1 MSFDLSSIGLTSIKK
16 ALNFLHA
23 AKTDSLI
30 EYTQPARVE
39 PIVMIGGDCLFTEAL
54 PLVQQSVLSLFAG
67 YYLQAVAINAS
78 VGKVSVH
85 KTLDKLNPTRSPSN
99 AILTGDLWLM
109 AEEAYVDRLPIPG
122 DVRTIADRLS
132 FEEMGRDEIAEAQL
146 KLNYSKFDFD
156 ANKYY
161 FEKGLKEADV
171 RRRIQ
176 EADRNYELN
185 LKQYSRQE
193 AEAMRRVELEEQRII
208 NEKDK
213 DAFLR
218 EQAGIK
224 NLNDKERLEL
234 DRARANLDKKRYED
248 DLKRSSFGFGN
259 DTVKTLKEIA
269 DLSVG
274 KIFMVD
280 IEDGLHRLQLPV
292 SIRLMAS
299 SLPPKQLV
307 HILSHDSKDTSVKER
322 FHAWRSGRLEFWRD
336 IVACSDLIDAHRDT
350 IMKDKTGIYSD
361 ILKRNRTNQ
370 FAALLSGDPS
380 IATASNIAIISDDT
394 ASQIE
399 DEIGGRLHDF
409 KTRQKIFAK
418 TYLMFLVVIDKQ
430 YERVTFYHRG
440 INQATEL
447 GVRDLKAS
455 QKGNGPDVSEILR
468 AYTMG
473 QNPRL

>member
-85 KTLDKLNPTRSPSN
+85 KTLDKLNPSRSASTYVLSGSSW
-99 AILTGDLWLM
+99 IM
-109 AEEAYVDRLPIPG
+109 AQEAYRDRLPTFNDP
-122 DVRTIADRLS
+122 RTKNDQVAFEALDRDQIAN
-132 FEEMGRDEIAEAQL
+132 AQL
-146 KLNYSKFDFD
+146 ELNYKTFDLNESK
-156 ANKYY
+156 Y
-161 FEKGLKEADV
+161 FYERGLKEDDV
-171 RRRIQ
+171 KRRIV

-185 LKQYSRQE
+185 LKKFD
-193 AEAMRRVELEEQRII
+193 AERADQLRREELERQKIVAD
-208 NEKDK
+208 KDK
-213 DAFLR
+213 DSFLR
-218 EQAGIK
+218 EQARIG
-224 NLNDKERLEL
+224 NDNAAARLKIDQ
-234 DRARANLDKKRYED
+234 DRYNDDKSRSSLSFGKDTTR
-248 DLKRSSFGFGN
+248 DLKE
-259 DTVKTLKEIA
+259 LA

-455 QKGNGPDVSEILR
+455 QKGNGPDVSDILR

>member
-85 KTLDKLNPTRSPSN
+85 KTLDKLNPSRSAS
-99 AILTGDLWLM
+99 ATVLSGSSWIM
-109 AEEAYVDRLPIPG
+109 AQEAYRDRLPTFNDP
-122 DVRTIADRLS
+122 RTKNDQVAFEALDRDQIAN
-132 FEEMGRDEIAEAQL
+132 AQL
-146 KLNYSKFDFD
+146 ELNYKTFDLNESK
-156 ANKYY
+156 Y
-161 FEKGLKEADV
+161 FYERGLKEDDV
-171 RRRIQ
+171 KRRIV

-185 LKQYSRQE
+185 LKKFD
-193 AEAMRRVELEEQRII
+193 AERADQLRREELERQKIVAD
-208 NEKDK
+208 KDK
-213 DAFLR
+213 DSFLR
-218 EQAGIK
+218 EQARIG
-224 NLNDKERLEL
+224 NDNAAARLKIDQ
-234 DRARANLDKKRYED
+234 DRYNDDKSRSSLSFGKDTTR
-248 DLKRSSFGFGN
+248 DLKE
-259 DTVKTLKEIA
+259 LA

-430 YERVTFYHRG
+430 YERETFYHRG

-455 QKGNGPDVSEILR
+455 QKGNGPDVSDILR

>member
-85 KTLDKLNPTRSPSN
+85 KTLDKLNPSRSAS
-99 AILTGDLWLM
+99 ATVLSGSSWIM
-109 AEEAYVDRLPIPG
+109 AQEAYRDRLPTFNDP
-122 DVRTIADRLS
+122 RTKNDQVAFEALDRDQIAN
-132 FEEMGRDEIAEAQL
+132 AQL
-146 KLNYSKFDFD
+146 ELNYKTFDLNESK
-156 ANKYY
+156 Y
-161 FEKGLKEADV
+161 FYERGMKEDDV
-171 RRRIQ
+171 KRRIV

-185 LKQYSRQE
+185 LKKFD
-193 AEAMRRVELEEQRII
+193 AERADQLRREELERQKIVAD
-208 NEKDK
+208 KDK
-213 DAFLR
+213 DSFLR
-218 EQAGIK
+218 EQARIG
-224 NLNDKERLEL
+224 NDNAAARLKIDQ
-234 DRARANLDKKRYED
+234 DRYNDDKSRSSLSFGKDTTR
-248 DLKRSSFGFGN
+248 DLKE
-259 DTVKTLKEIA
+259 LA

-399 DEIGGRLHDF
+399 DEVGGRLHDF

-455 QKGNGPDVSEILR
+455 QKGNGPDVSDILR

>member
-85 KTLDKLNPTRSPSN
+85 KTLDKLNPSRSAS
-99 AILTGDLWLM
+99 ATVLSGSSWIM
-109 AEEAYVDRLPIPG
+109 AQEAYRDRLPTFNDP
-122 DVRTIADRLS
+122 RTKNDQVAFEALDRDQIAN
-132 FEEMGRDEIAEAQL
+132 AQL
-146 KLNYSKFDFD
+146 ELNYKTFDLNESK
-156 ANKYY
+156 Y
-161 FEKGLKEADV
+161 FYERGLKEDEV
-171 RRRIQ
+171 QRRIV

-185 LKQYSRQE
+185 LKKFD
-193 AEAMRRVELEEQRII
+193 AERADQLRREELERQKIVAD
-208 NEKDK
+208 KDK
-213 DAFLR
+213 DSFLR
-218 EQAGIK
+218 EQAKIG
-224 NLNDKERLEL
+224 NDNAAARLKIDQ
-234 DRARANLDKKRYED
+234 DRYNDDKSRSSLSFGRD
-248 DLKRSSFGFGN
+248 TTRDLKE
-259 DTVKTLKEIA
+259 LA

-455 QKGNGPDVSEILR
+455 QKGNGPDVSDILR

>member
-85 KTLDKLNPTRSPSN
+85 KTLDKLNPTRSAS
-99 AILTGDLWLM
+99 ATVLSGSSWIM
-109 AEEAYVDRLPIPG
+109 AQEAYRDRLPTFNDP
-122 DVRTIADRLS
+122 RTKNDQVAFEALDRDQIAN
-132 FEEMGRDEIAEAQL
+132 AQL
-146 KLNYSKFDFD
+146 ELNYKTFDLNESK
-156 ANKYY
+156 Y
-161 FEKGLKEADV
+161 FYERGLKEDDV
-171 RRRIQ
+171 KRRIV

-185 LKQYSRQE
+185 LKKFD
-193 AEAMRRVELEEQRII
+193 AERADQLRREELERQKIVAD
-208 NEKDK
+208 KDK
-213 DAFLR
+213 DSFLR
-218 EQAGIK
+218 EQARIG
-224 NLNDKERLEL
+224 NDNAAARLKIDQ
-234 DRARANLDKKRYED
+234 DRYNDDKSRSSLSFGKDTTR
-248 DLKRSSFGFGN
+248 DLKE
-259 DTVKTLKEIA
+259 LA

-455 QKGNGPDVSEILR
+455 QKGNGPDVSDILR

>member
-78 VGKVSVH
+78 VGKISVH
-85 KTLDKLNPTRSPSN
+85 KTLDKLNPSRSAS
-99 AILTGDLWLM
+99 ATVLSGSSWIM
-109 AEEAYVDRLPIPG
+109 AQEAYRDRLPTFNDP
-122 DVRTIADRLS
+122 RTKNDQVAFEALDRDQIAN
-132 FEEMGRDEIAEAQL
+132 AQL
-146 KLNYSKFDFD
+146 ELNYKTFDLNESK
-156 ANKYY
+156 Y
-161 FEKGLKEADV
+161 FYERGLKEDEV
-171 RRRIQ
+171 ERRIV

-185 LKQYSRQE
+185 LKKFD
-193 AEAMRRVELEEQRII
+193 AERADQLRREELERQKIVAD
-208 NEKDK
+208 KDK
-213 DAFLR
+213 DSFLR
-218 EQAGIK
+218 EQARIG
-224 NLNDKERLEL
+224 NDNAAARLKIDQ
-234 DRARANLDKKRYED
+234 DRYNDDKSRSSLSFGKDTTR
-248 DLKRSSFGFGN
+248 DLKE
-259 DTVKTLKEIA
+259 LA

-292 SIRLMAS
+292 SVRLMAS

-455 QKGNGPDVSEILR
+455 QKGNGPDVSDILR

>member
-85 KTLDKLNPTRSPSN
+85 KTLDKLNPSRSAS
-99 AILTGDLWLM
+99 ATVLSGSSWIM
-109 AEEAYVDRLPIPG
+109 AQEAYRDRLPTFNDP
-122 DVRTIADRLS
+122 RTKNDQVAFEALDRDQIAN
-132 FEEMGRDEIAEAQL
+132 AQL
-146 KLNYSKFDFD
+146 ELNYKTFDLNESK
-156 ANKYY
+156 Y
-161 FEKGLKEADV
+161 FYERGLKEDDV
-171 RRRIQ
+171 KRRIV

-185 LKQYSRQE
+185 LKKFD
-193 AEAMRRVELEEQRII
+193 AERADQLRREELERQKIVAD
-208 NEKDK
+208 KDK
-213 DAFLR
+213 DSFLR
-218 EQAGIK
+218 EQARIG
-224 NLNDKERLEL
+224 NDNAAARLKIDQ
-234 DRARANLDKKRYED
+234 DRYNDDKSRSSLSFGKDTTR
-248 DLKRSSFGFGN
+248 DLKE
-259 DTVKTLKEIA
+259 LA

-399 DEIGGRLHDF
+399 DEVGGRLHDF

-455 QKGNGPDVSEILR
+455 QKGNGPDVSDILR

>member
-85 KTLDKLNPTRSPSN
+85 KTLDKLNPSRSAS
-99 AILTGDLWLM
+99 ATVLSGSSWIM
-109 AEEAYVDRLPIPG
+109 AQEAYRDRLPTFNDP
-122 DVRTIADRLS
+122 RTKNDQVAFEALDRDQIAN
-132 FEEMGRDEIAEAQL
+132 AQL
-146 KLNYSKFDFD
+146 ELNYKTFDLNESK
-156 ANKYY
+156 Y
-161 FEKGLKEADV
+161 FYERGMKEDDV
-171 RRRIQ
+171 KRRIV

-185 LKQYSRQE
+185 LKKFD
-193 AEAMRRVELEEQRII
+193 AERADQLRREELERQKIVAD
-208 NEKDK
+208 KDK
-213 DAFLR
+213 DSFLR
-218 EQAGIK
+218 EQARIG
-224 NLNDKERLEL
+224 NDNAAARLKIDQ
-234 DRARANLDKKRYED
+234 DRYNDDKSRSSLSFGKDTTR
-248 DLKRSSFGFGN
+248 DLKE
-259 DTVKTLKEIA
+259 LA

-350 IMKDKTGIYSD
+350 IMKDKTGIYSN

-455 QKGNGPDVSEILR
+455 QKGNGPDVSDILR

>member
-85 KTLDKLNPTRSPSN
+85 KTLDKLNPSRSAS
-99 AILTGDLWLM
+99 ATVLSGSSWIM
-109 AEEAYVDRLPIPG
+109 AQEAYRDRLPTFNDP
-122 DVRTIADRLS
+122 RTKNDQVAFEALDRDQIAN
-132 FEEMGRDEIAEAQL
+132 AQL
-146 KLNYSKFDFD
+146 ELNYKTFDLNESK
-156 ANKYY
+156 Y
-161 FEKGLKEADV
+161 FYERGLKEDDV
-171 RRRIQ
+171 QRRIE

-185 LKQYSRQE
+185 LRKFD
-193 AEAMRRVELEEQRII
+193 AERADQLRREELERQKIVADR
-208 NEKDK
+208 DK
-213 DAFLR
+213 DSFLR
-218 EQAGIK
+218 EQARIG
-224 NLNDKERLEL
+224 NDNAAARLKIDQ
-234 DRARANLDKKRYED
+234 DRYNDDKSRSSLSFGKDTTR
-248 DLKRSSFGFGN
+248 DLKE
-259 DTVKTLKEIA
+259 LA

-399 DEIGGRLHDF
+399 DEIGGRLRDF

-455 QKGNGPDVSEILR
+455 QKGNGPDVSDILR

>member
-85 KTLDKLNPTRSPSN
+85 KTLDKLNPSRSAS
-99 AILTGDLWLM
+99 ATVLSGSSWIM
-109 AEEAYVDRLPIPG
+109 AQEAYRDRLPTFNDP
-122 DVRTIADRLS
+122 RTKNDQVAFEALDRDQIAN
-132 FEEMGRDEIAEAQL
+132 AQL
-146 KLNYSKFDFD
+146 ELNYKTFDLNESK
-156 ANKYY
+156 Y
-161 FEKGLKEADV
+161 FYERGLKEDDV
-171 RRRIQ
+171 KRRIV

-185 LKQYSRQE
+185 LKKFD
-193 AEAMRRVELEEQRII
+193 AERADQLRREELERQKIVADR
-208 NEKDK
+208 DK
-213 DAFLR
+213 DSFLR
-218 EQAGIK
+218 EQARIG
-224 NLNDKERLEL
+224 NDNAAARLKIDQ
-234 DRARANLDKKRYED
+234 DRYNDDKSRSSLSFGKDTTR
-248 DLKRSSFGFGN
+248 DLKE
-259 DTVKTLKEIA
+259 LA

-455 QKGNGPDVSEILR
+455 QKGNGPDVSDILR

>member
-85 KTLDKLNPTRSPSN
+85 KTLDKLNPSRSAS
-99 AILTGDLWLM
+99 ATVLSGSSWIM
-109 AEEAYVDRLPIPG
+109 AQEAYRDRLPTFNDP
-122 DVRTIADRLS
+122 RTKNDQVAFEALDRDQIAN
-132 FEEMGRDEIAEAQL
+132 AQL
-146 KLNYSKFDFD
+146 ELNYKTFDLNESK
-156 ANKYY
+156 Y
-161 FEKGLKEADV
+161 FYERGLKEDEV
-171 RRRIQ
+171 KRRIV

-185 LKQYSRQE
+185 LKKFD
-193 AEAMRRVELEEQRII
+193 AERADQLRREELERQKIVAD
-208 NEKDK
+208 KDK
-213 DAFLR
+213 DSFLR
-218 EQAGIK
+218 EQARIG
-224 NLNDKERLEL
+224 NDNAAARLKIDQ
-234 DRARANLDKKRYED
+234 DRYNDDKSRSSLSFGKDTTR
-248 DLKRSSFGFGN
+248 DLKE
-259 DTVKTLKEIA
+259 LA

-455 QKGNGPDVSEILR
+455 QKGNGPDVSDILR

>member
-85 KTLDKLNPTRSPSN
+85 KTLDKLNPSRSAS
-99 AILTGDLWLM
+99 ATVLSGSSWIM
-109 AEEAYVDRLPIPG
+109 AQEAYRDRLPTFNDP
-122 DVRTIADRLS
+122 RTKNDQVAFEALDRDQIAN
-132 FEEMGRDEIAEAQL
+132 AQL
-146 KLNYSKFDFD
+146 ELNYKTFDLNESK
-156 ANKYY
+156 Y
-161 FEKGLKEADV
+161 FYERGLKEDDV
-171 RRRIQ
+171 KRRIV

-185 LKQYSRQE
+185 LKKFD
-193 AEAMRRVELEEQRII
+193 AERADQLRREELERQKIVAD
-208 NEKDK
+208 KDK
-213 DAFLR
+213 DSFLR
-218 EQAGIK
+218 EQARIG
-224 NLNDKERLEL
+224 NDNAAARLKIDQ
-234 DRARANLDKKRYED
+234 DRYNDDKSRSSLSFGKDTTR
-248 DLKRSSFGFGN
+248 DLKE
-259 DTVKTLKEIA
+259 LA

-455 QKGNGPDVSEILR
+455 QKGNGPDVSDILR

>member
-85 KTLDKLNPTRSPSN
+85 KTLDKLNPSRSAS
-99 AILTGDLWLM
+99 ATVLSGSSWIM
-109 AEEAYVDRLPIPG
+109 AQEAYRDRLPTFNDP
-122 DVRTIADRLS
+122 RTQNDQVAFESLDRDQIAN
-132 FEEMGRDEIAEAQL
+132 AQL
-146 KLNYSKFDFD
+146 ELNHKTFDLNESK
-156 ANKYY
+156 Y
-161 FEKGLKEADV
+161 FYERGLKEDEV
-171 RRRIQ
+171 KRRIV

-185 LKQYSRQE
+185 LKKFD
-193 AEAMRRVELEEQRII
+193 AERADQLRREELERQKIVAD
-208 NEKDK
+208 KDK
-213 DAFLR
+213 DSFLR
-218 EQAGIK
+218 EQAKIG
-224 NLNDKERLEL
+224 NDNAAARLKIDQ
-234 DRARANLDKKRYED
+234 DRYNDDKSRSSLSFGRD
-248 DLKRSSFGFGN
+248 TTRDLKE
-259 DTVKTLKEIA
+259 LA

-455 QKGNGPDVSEILR
+455 QKGNGPDVSDILR

>member
-85 KTLDKLNPTRSPSN
+85 KTLDKLNPSRSAS
-99 AILTGDLWLM
+99 ATVLSGSSWIM
-109 AEEAYVDRLPIPG
+109 AQEAYRDRLPTFNDP
-122 DVRTIADRLS
+122 RTKNDQVAFESLDRDQIAN
-132 FEEMGRDEIAEAQL
+132 AQL
-146 KLNYSKFDFD
+146 ELNYKTFDLNESK
-156 ANKYY
+156 Y
-161 FEKGLKEADV
+161 FYERGLKEDDV
-171 RRRIQ
+171 KRRIV

-185 LKQYSRQE
+185 LKKFD
-193 AEAMRRVELEEQRII
+193 AERADQLRREELERQKIVAD
-208 NEKDK
+208 KDK
-213 DAFLR
+213 DSFLR
-218 EQAGIK
+218 EQARIG
-224 NLNDKERLEL
+224 NDNAAARLKIDQ
-234 DRARANLDKKRYED
+234 DRYNDDKSRSSLSFGKDTTR
-248 DLKRSSFGFGN
+248 DLKE
-259 DTVKTLKEIA
+259 LA

-370 FAALLSGDPS
+370 LAALLSGDPS

-455 QKGNGPDVSEILR
+455 QKGNGPDVSDILR

>member
-78 VGKVSVH
+78 VGKISVH
-85 KTLDKLNPTRSPSN
+85 KTLDKLNPSRSAS
-99 AILTGDLWLM
+99 ATVLSGSSWIM
-109 AEEAYVDRLPIPG
+109 AQEAYRDRLPTFNDP
-122 DVRTIADRLS
+122 RTKNDQVAFEALDRDQIAN
-132 FEEMGRDEIAEAQL
+132 AQL
-146 KLNYSKFDFD
+146 ELNYKTFDLNESK
-156 ANKYY
+156 Y
-161 FEKGLKEADV
+161 FYERGLKEDEV
-171 RRRIQ
+171 KRRIV

-185 LKQYSRQE
+185 LKKFD
-193 AEAMRRVELEEQRII
+193 AERADQLRREELERQKIVAD
-208 NEKDK
+208 KDK
-213 DAFLR
+213 DSFLR
-218 EQAGIK
+218 EQARIG
-224 NLNDKERLEL
+224 NDNAAARLKIDQ
-234 DRARANLDKKRYED
+234 DRYNDDKSRSSLSFGKDTTR
-248 DLKRSSFGFGN
+248 DLKE
-259 DTVKTLKEIA
+259 LA

-399 DEIGGRLHDF
+399 DEVGGRLHDF

-455 QKGNGPDVSEILR
+455 QKGNGPDVSDILR

>member
-85 KTLDKLNPTRSPSN
+85 KTLDKLNPSRSAS
-99 AILTGDLWLM
+99 AAVLSGSSWIM
-109 AEEAYVDRLPIPG
+109 AQEAYRDRLPTFNDP
-122 DVRTIADRLS
+122 RTKNDQVAFEALDRDQIAN
-132 FEEMGRDEIAEAQL
+132 AQL
-146 KLNYSKFDFD
+146 ELNYKTFDLNESK
-156 ANKYY
+156 Y
-161 FEKGLKEADV
+161 FYERGLKEDDV
-171 RRRIQ
+171 KRRIV

-185 LKQYSRQE
+185 LKKFD
-193 AEAMRRVELEEQRII
+193 AERADQLRREELERQKIVAD
-208 NEKDK
+208 KDK
-213 DAFLR
+213 DSFLR
-218 EQAGIK
+218 EQARIG
-224 NLNDKERLEL
+224 NDNAAARLKIDQ
-234 DRARANLDKKRYED
+234 DRYNDDKSRSSLSFGKDTTR
-248 DLKRSSFGFGN
+248 DLKE
-259 DTVKTLKEIA
+259 LA

-455 QKGNGPDVSEILR
+455 QKGNGPDVSDILR

>member
-85 KTLDKLNPTRSPSN
+85 KTLDKLNPSRSAS
-99 AILTGDLWLM
+99 ATVLSGSSWIM
-109 AEEAYVDRLPIPG
+109 AQEAYRDRLPTFNDP
-122 DVRTIADRLS
+122 RTKNDQVAFEALDRDQIAN
-132 FEEMGRDEIAEAQL
+132 AQL
-146 KLNYSKFDFD
+146 ELNYKTFDLNESK
-156 ANKYY
+156 Y
-161 FEKGLKEADV
+161 FYERGLKEDDV
-171 RRRIQ
+171 KRRIV
-176 EADRNYELN
+176 EANRNYELN
-185 LKQYSRQE
+185 LKKFD
-193 AEAMRRVELEEQRII
+193 AERADQLRREELERQKIVAD
-208 NEKDK
+208 KDK
-213 DAFLR
+213 DSFLR
-218 EQAGIK
+218 EQARIG
-224 NLNDKERLEL
+224 NDNAAARLKIDQ
-234 DRARANLDKKRYED
+234 DRYNDDKSRSSLSFGKDTTR
-248 DLKRSSFGFGN
+248 DLKE
-259 DTVKTLKEIA
+259 LA

-455 QKGNGPDVSEILR
+455 QKGNGPDVSDILR

>member
-85 KTLDKLNPTRSPSN
+85 KTLDKLNPSRSAS
-99 AILTGDLWLM
+99 ATVLSGSSWIM
-109 AEEAYVDRLPIPG
+109 AQEAYRDRLPTFNDP
-122 DVRTIADRLS
+122 RTKNDQVAFEALDRDQIAN
-132 FEEMGRDEIAEAQL
+132 AQL
-146 KLNYSKFDFD
+146 ELNYKTFDLNESK
-156 ANKYY
+156 Y
-161 FEKGLKEADV
+161 FYERGMKEDDV
-171 RRRIQ
+171 KRRIV

-185 LKQYSRQE
+185 LKKFD
-193 AEAMRRVELEEQRII
+193 AERADQLRREELERQKIVAD
-208 NEKDK
+208 KDK
-213 DAFLR
+213 DSFLR
-218 EQAGIK
+218 EQARIG
-224 NLNDKERLEL
+224 NDNAAARLKIDQ
-234 DRARANLDKKRYED
+234 DRYNDDKSRSSLSFGKDTTR
-248 DLKRSSFGFGN
+248 DLKE
-259 DTVKTLKEIA
+259 LA

-455 QKGNGPDVSEILR
+455 QKGNGPDVSDILR

>member
-85 KTLDKLNPTRSPSN
+85 KTLDKLNPSRSAS
-99 AILTGDLWLM
+99 ATVLSGSSWIM
-109 AEEAYVDRLPIPG
+109 AQEAYRDRLPTFNDP
-122 DVRTIADRLS
+122 RTKNDQVAFESLDRDQIAN
-132 FEEMGRDEIAEAQL
+132 AQL
-146 KLNYSKFDFD
+146 ELNYKTFDLNESK
-156 ANKYY
+156 Y
-161 FEKGLKEADV
+161 FYERGLKEDEV
-171 RRRIQ
+171 KRRIV

-185 LKQYSRQE
+185 LKKFD
-193 AEAMRRVELEEQRII
+193 AERADQLRREELERQKIVAD
-208 NEKDK
+208 KDK
-213 DAFLR
+213 DSFLR
-218 EQAGIK
+218 EQARIG
-224 NLNDKERLEL
+224 NDNAAARLKIDQ
-234 DRARANLDKKRYED
+234 DRYNDDKSRSSLSFGKDTTR
-248 DLKRSSFGFGN
+248 DLKE
-259 DTVKTLKEIA
+259 LA

-455 QKGNGPDVSEILR
+455 QKGNGPDVSDILR

>member
-78 VGKVSVH
+78 VGKISVH
-85 KTLDKLNPTRSPSN
+85 KTLDKLNPSRSAS
-99 AILTGDLWLM
+99 ATVLSGSSWIM
-109 AEEAYVDRLPIPG
+109 AQEAYRDRLPTFNDP
-122 DVRTIADRLS
+122 RTKNDQVAFEALDRDQIAN
-132 FEEMGRDEIAEAQL
+132 AQL
-146 KLNYSKFDFD
+146 ELNYKTFDLNESK
-156 ANKYY
+156 Y
-161 FEKGLKEADV
+161 FYERGLKEDDV
-171 RRRIQ
+171 KRRIV

-185 LKQYSRQE
+185 LKKFD
-193 AEAMRRVELEEQRII
+193 AERADQLRREELERQKIVAD
-208 NEKDK
+208 KDK
-213 DAFLR
+213 DSFLR
-218 EQAGIK
+218 EQARIG
-224 NLNDKERLEL
+224 NDNAAARLKIDQ
-234 DRARANLDKKRYED
+234 DRYNDDKSRSSLSFGKDTTR
-248 DLKRSSFGFGN
+248 DLKE
-259 DTVKTLKEIA
+259 LA

-455 QKGNGPDVSEILR
+455 QKGNGPDVSDILR

>member
-85 KTLDKLNPTRSPSN
+85 KTLDKLNPSRSAS
-99 AILTGDLWLM
+99 ATMLSGSSWIM
-109 AEEAYVDRLPIPG
+109 AQEAYRDRLPTFNDP
-122 DVRTIADRLS
+122 RTKNDQVAFEALDRDQIAN
-132 FEEMGRDEIAEAQL
+132 AQL
-146 KLNYSKFDFD
+146 ELNYKTFDLNESK
-156 ANKYY
+156 Y
-161 FEKGLKEADV
+161 FYERGLKEDDV
-171 RRRIQ
+171 KRRIV

-185 LKQYSRQE
+185 LKKFD
-193 AEAMRRVELEEQRII
+193 AERADQLRREELERQKIVAD
-208 NEKDK
+208 KDK
-213 DAFLR
+213 DSFLR
-218 EQAGIK
+218 EQARIG
-224 NLNDKERLEL
+224 NDNAAARLKIDQ
-234 DRARANLDKKRYED
+234 DRYNDDKSRSSLSFGKDTTR
-248 DLKRSSFGFGN
+248 DLKE
-259 DTVKTLKEIA
+259 LA

-455 QKGNGPDVSEILR
+455 QKGNGPDVSDILR

>member
-85 KTLDKLNPTRSPSN
+85 KTLDKLNPSRSAS
-99 AILTGDLWLM
+99 ATVLSGSSWIM
-109 AEEAYVDRLPIPG
+109 AQEAYRDRLPTFNDP
-122 DVRTIADRLS
+122 RTKNDQVAFEALDRDQIAN
-132 FEEMGRDEIAEAQL
+132 AQL
-146 KLNYSKFDFD
+146 ELNYKTFDLNESK
-156 ANKYY
+156 Y
-161 FEKGLKEADV
+161 FYERGLKEDDV
-171 RRRIQ
+171 KRRIV

-185 LKQYSRQE
+185 LKKFD
-193 AEAMRRVELEEQRII
+193 AERADQLRREELERQKIVAD
-208 NEKDK
+208 KDK
-213 DAFLR
+213 DSFLR
-218 EQAGIK
+218 EQARIG
-224 NLNDKERLEL
+224 NDNAAARLKIDQ
-234 DRARANLDKKRYED
+234 DRYNDDKSRSSLSFGKDTTR
-248 DLKRSSFGFGN
+248 DLKE
-259 DTVKTLKEIA
+259 LA

-399 DEIGGRLHDF
+399 DEVGGRLHDF

>member
-30 EYTQPARVE
+30 EYTQPARIE
-39 PIVMIGGDCLFTEAL
+39 PIVIIGGDCLFTEAL

-85 KTLDKLNPTRSPSN
+85 KTLDKLNPSRSAS
-99 AILTGDLWLM
+99 ATVLSGSSWIM
-109 AEEAYVDRLPIPG
+109 AQEAYRDRLPTFNDP
-122 DVRTIADRLS
+122 RTKNDQVAFESLDRDQIAN
-132 FEEMGRDEIAEAQL
+132 AQL
-146 KLNYSKFDFD
+146 ELNYKTFDLNESK
-156 ANKYY
+156 Y
-161 FEKGLKEADV
+161 FYERGLKEDEV
-171 RRRIQ
+171 RRRIV

-185 LKQYSRQE
+185 LKKFD
-193 AEAMRRVELEEQRII
+193 AERADQLRREELERQKIVAD
-208 NEKDK
+208 KDK
-213 DAFLR
+213 DSFLR
-218 EQAGIK
+218 EQARIG
-224 NLNDKERLEL
+224 NDNAAARLKIDQ
-234 DRARANLDKKRYED
+234 DRYNDDKSRSSLSFGRD
-248 DLKRSSFGFGN
+248 TTRDLKE
-259 DTVKTLKEIA
+259 LA

-418 TYLMFLVVIDKQ
+418 TYLMFLVVINKQ

-455 QKGNGPDVSEILR
+455 QKGNGPDVSDILR

>member
-85 KTLDKLNPTRSPSN
+85 KTLDKLNPSRSAS
-99 AILTGDLWLM
+99 ATVLSGSSWIM
-109 AEEAYVDRLPIPG
+109 AQEAYRDRLPTFNDP
-122 DVRTIADRLS
+122 RTKKDQVAFEALDRDQIAN
-132 FEEMGRDEIAEAQL
+132 AQL
-146 KLNYSKFDFD
+146 ELNYKTFDLNESK
-156 ANKYY
+156 Y
-161 FEKGLKEADV
+161 FYERGLKEDEV
-171 RRRIQ
+171 KRRIV

-185 LKQYSRQE
+185 LKKFD
-193 AEAMRRVELEEQRII
+193 AERADQLRREELERQKIVAD
-208 NEKDK
+208 KDK
-213 DAFLR
+213 DSFLR
-218 EQAGIK
+218 EQARIG
-224 NLNDKERLEL
+224 NDNAAARLKIDQ
-234 DRARANLDKKRYED
+234 DRYNDDKSRSSLSFGKDTTR
-248 DLKRSSFGFGN
+248 DLKE
-259 DTVKTLKEIA
+259 LA

-455 QKGNGPDVSEILR
+455 QKGNGPDVSDILR

>member
-30 EYTQPARVE
+30 EYTQPARIE

-85 KTLDKLNPTRSPSN
+85 KTLDKLNPSRSAS
-99 AILTGDLWLM
+99 ATVLSGSSWIM
-109 AEEAYVDRLPIPG
+109 AQEAYRDRLPTFNDP
-122 DVRTIADRLS
+122 RTKNDQVAFEALDRDQIAN
-132 FEEMGRDEIAEAQL
+132 AQL
-146 KLNYSKFDFD
+146 ELNYKTFDLNESK
-156 ANKYY
+156 Y
-161 FEKGLKEADV
+161 FYERGLKEDDV
-171 RRRIQ
+171 KRRIV

-185 LKQYSRQE
+185 LKKFD
-193 AEAMRRVELEEQRII
+193 AERADQLRREELERQKIVAD
-208 NEKDK
+208 KDK
-213 DAFLR
+213 DSFLR
-218 EQAGIK
+218 EQARIG
-224 NLNDKERLEL
+224 NDNAAARLKIDQ
-234 DRARANLDKKRYED
+234 DRYNDDKSRSSLSFGKDTTR
-248 DLKRSSFGFGN
+248 DLKE
-259 DTVKTLKEIA
+259 LA

-399 DEIGGRLHDF
+399 DEIGGRLHNF

-455 QKGNGPDVSEILR
+455 QKGNGPDVSDILR

>member
-85 KTLDKLNPTRSPSN
+85 KTLDKLNPSRSAS
-99 AILTGDLWLM
+99 ATVLSGSSWIM
-109 AEEAYVDRLPIPG
+109 AQEAYRDRLPTFNDP
-122 DVRTIADRLS
+122 RTKNDQVAFEALDRDQIAN
-132 FEEMGRDEIAEAQL
+132 AQL
-146 KLNYSKFDFD
+146 ELNYKTFDLNESK
-156 ANKYY
+156 Y
-161 FEKGLKEADV
+161 FYERGLKEDDV
-171 RRRIQ
+171 KRRIV

-185 LKQYSRQE
+185 LKKFD
-193 AEAMRRVELEEQRII
+193 AERADQLRREELERQKIVAD
-208 NEKDK
+208 KDK
-213 DAFLR
+213 DSFLR
-218 EQAGIK
+218 EQARIG
-224 NLNDKERLEL
+224 NDNAAARLKIDQ
-234 DRARANLDKKRYED
+234 DRYNDDKSRSSLSFGKDTPR
-248 DLKRSSFGFGN
+248 DLKE
-259 DTVKTLKEIA
+259 LA

-455 QKGNGPDVSEILR
+455 QKGNGPDVSDILR

>member
-39 PIVMIGGDCLFTEAL
+39 PIVMICGDCLFTEAL
-54 PLVQQSVLSLFAG
+54 PIVQQSVLSLFAG

-85 KTLDKLNPTRSPSN
+85 KTLDKLNPSRSAS
-99 AILTGDLWLM
+99 ATVLSGSSWIM
-109 AEEAYVDRLPIPG
+109 AQEAYRDRLPTFNDP
-122 DVRTIADRLS
+122 RTKNDQVAFEALDRDQIAN
-132 FEEMGRDEIAEAQL
+132 AQL
-146 KLNYSKFDFD
+146 ELNYKTFDLNESK
-156 ANKYY
+156 Y
-161 FEKGLKEADV
+161 FYERGLKEDEV
-171 RRRIQ
+171 RRRIE

-185 LKQYSRQE
+185 LKKFD
-193 AEAMRRVELEEQRII
+193 AERADQLRREELERQKIVAD
-208 NEKDK
+208 KDK
-213 DAFLR
+213 DSFLR
-218 EQAGIK
+218 EQARIG
-224 NLNDKERLEL
+224 NDNAAARLKIDQ
-234 DRARANLDKKRYED
+234 DRYNDDKSRSSLSFGKDTTR
-248 DLKRSSFGFGN
+248 DLKE
-259 DTVKTLKEIA
+259 LA

-455 QKGNGPDVSEILR
+455 QKGNGPDVSDILR

>member
-78 VGKVSVH
+78 VGKVSIH
-85 KTLDKLNPTRSPSN
+85 KTLDKLNPSRSAS
-99 AILTGDLWLM
+99 AAVLSGSSWIM
-109 AEEAYVDRLPIPG
+109 AQEAYRDRLPTFNDP
-122 DVRTIADRLS
+122 RTKNDQVAFEALDRDQIAN
-132 FEEMGRDEIAEAQL
+132 AQL
-146 KLNYSKFDFD
+146 ELNYKTFDLNESK
-156 ANKYY
+156 Y
-161 FEKGLKEADV
+161 FYERGLKEDDV
-171 RRRIQ
+171 KRRIV

-185 LKQYSRQE
+185 LKKFD
-193 AEAMRRVELEEQRII
+193 AERADQLRREELERQKIVAD
-208 NEKDK
+208 KDK
-213 DAFLR
+213 DSFLR
-218 EQAGIK
+218 EQARIG
-224 NLNDKERLEL
+224 NDNAAARLKIDQ
-234 DRARANLDKKRYED
+234 DRYNDDKSRSSLSFGKDTTR
-248 DLKRSSFGFGN
+248 DLKE
-259 DTVKTLKEIA
+259 LA

-455 QKGNGPDVSEILR
+455 QKGNGPDVSDILR

>member
-85 KTLDKLNPTRSPSN
+85 KTLDKLNPTRSAS
-99 AILTGDLWLM
+99 ATVLSGSSWIM
-109 AEEAYVDRLPIPG
+109 AQEAYRDRLPTFNDP
-122 DVRTIADRLS
+122 RTKNDQVAFEALDRDQIAN
-132 FEEMGRDEIAEAQL
+132 AQL
-146 KLNYSKFDFD
+146 ELNYKTFDLNESK
-156 ANKYY
+156 Y
-161 FEKGLKEADV
+161 FYERGLKEDDV
-171 RRRIQ
+171 KRRIA

-185 LKQYSRQE
+185 LKKFD
-193 AEAMRRVELEEQRII
+193 AERADQLRREELERQKIVAD
-208 NEKDK
+208 KDK
-213 DAFLR
+213 DSFLR
-218 EQAGIK
+218 EQARIG
-224 NLNDKERLEL
+224 NDNAAARLKIDQ
-234 DRARANLDKKRYED
+234 DRYNDDKSRSSLSFGKDTTR
-248 DLKRSSFGFGN
+248 DLKE
-259 DTVKTLKEIA
+259 LA

-455 QKGNGPDVSEILR
+455 QKGNGPDVSDILR

>member
-85 KTLDKLNPTRSPSN
+85 KTLDKLNPSRSAS
-99 AILTGDLWLM
+99 ATVLSGSSWIM
-109 AEEAYVDRLPIPG
+109 AQEAYRDRLPTFNDP
-122 DVRTIADRLS
+122 RTKNDQVAFEALDRDQIAN
-132 FEEMGRDEIAEAQL
+132 AQL
-146 KLNYSKFDFD
+146 ELNYKTFDLNESK
-156 ANKYY
+156 Y
-161 FEKGLKEADV
+161 FYERGLKEDEV
-171 RRRIQ
+171 RRRIE

-185 LKQYSRQE
+185 LRKFD
-193 AEAMRRVELEEQRII
+193 AERADQLRREELERQKIVADR
-208 NEKDK
+208 DK
-213 DAFLR
+213 DSFLR
-218 EQAGIK
+218 EQARIG
-224 NLNDKERLEL
+224 NDNAAARLKIDQ
-234 DRARANLDKKRYED
+234 DRYNDDKSRSSLSFGKDTTR
-248 DLKRSSFGFGN
+248 DLKE
-259 DTVKTLKEIA
+259 LA

-455 QKGNGPDVSEILR
+455 QKGNGPDVSDILR

>member
-85 KTLDKLNPTRSPSN
+85 KTLDKLNPSRSAS
-99 AILTGDLWLM
+99 ATVLSGSSWIM
-109 AEEAYVDRLPIPG
+109 AQEAYRDRLPTFNDP
-122 DVRTIADRLS
+122 RTKDDQVAFEALDRDQIAN
-132 FEEMGRDEIAEAQL
+132 AQL
-146 KLNYSKFDFD
+146 ELNYKTFDLNESK
-156 ANKYY
+156 Y
-161 FEKGLKEADV
+161 FYERGLKEDDV
-171 RRRIQ
+171 KRRIV

-185 LKQYSRQE
+185 LKKFD
-193 AEAMRRVELEEQRII
+193 AERADQLRREELERQKIVAD
-208 NEKDK
+208 KDK
-213 DAFLR
+213 DSFLR
-218 EQAGIK
+218 EQARIG
-224 NLNDKERLEL
+224 NDNAAARLKIDQ
-234 DRARANLDKKRYED
+234 DRYNDDKSRSSLSFGKDTTR
-248 DLKRSSFGFGN
+248 DLKE
-259 DTVKTLKEIA
+259 LA

-455 QKGNGPDVSEILR
+455 QKGNGPDVSDILR

>member
-85 KTLDKLNPTRSPSN
+85 KTLDKLNPSRSAS
-99 AILTGDLWLM
+99 ATVLSGSSWIM
-109 AEEAYVDRLPIPG
+109 AQEAYRDRLPTFNDP
-122 DVRTIADRLS
+122 RTKNDQVAFEALDRDQIAN
-132 FEEMGRDEIAEAQL
+132 AQL
-146 KLNYSKFDFD
+146 ELNYKTFDLNESK
-156 ANKYY
+156 Y
-161 FEKGLKEADV
+161 FYERGLKEDEV
-171 RRRIQ
+171 KRRIV

-185 LKQYSRQE
+185 LKKFD
-193 AEAMRRVELEEQRII
+193 AERADQLRREELERQKIVAD
-208 NEKDK
+208 KDK
-213 DAFLR
+213 DSFLR
-218 EQAGIK
+218 EQARIG
-224 NLNDKERLEL
+224 NDNAAARLKIDQ
-234 DRARANLDKKRYED
+234 DRYNDDKSRSSLSFGKDTTR
-248 DLKRSSFGFGN
+248 DLKE
-259 DTVKTLKEIA
+259 LA

-399 DEIGGRLHDF
+399 DEVGGRLHDF

>member
-30 EYTQPARVE
+30 EYTQPARIE

-85 KTLDKLNPTRSPSN
+85 KTLDKLNPSRSAS
-99 AILTGDLWLM
+99 ATVLSGSSWIM
-109 AEEAYVDRLPIPG
+109 AQEAYRDRLPTFNDP
-122 DVRTIADRLS
+122 RTKNDQVAFEALDRDQIAN
-132 FEEMGRDEIAEAQL
+132 AQL
-146 KLNYSKFDFD
+146 ELNYKTFDLNESK
-156 ANKYY
+156 Y
-161 FEKGLKEADV
+161 FYERGLKEDDV
-171 RRRIQ
+171 KRRIV

-185 LKQYSRQE
+185 LKKFD
-193 AEAMRRVELEEQRII
+193 AERADQLRREELERQKIVAD
-208 NEKDK
+208 KDK
-213 DAFLR
+213 DSFLR
-218 EQAGIK
+218 EQARIG
-224 NLNDKERLEL
+224 NDNAAARLKIDQ
-234 DRARANLDKKRYED
+234 DRYNDDKSRSSLSFGKDTTR
-248 DLKRSSFGFGN
+248 DLKE
-259 DTVKTLKEIA
+259 LA

-399 DEIGGRLHDF
+399 DEVGGRLHDF

-455 QKGNGPDVSEILR
+455 QKGNGPDVSDILR

>member
-85 KTLDKLNPTRSPSN
+85 KTLDKLNPSRSAS
-99 AILTGDLWLM
+99 ATVLSGSSWIM
-109 AEEAYVDRLPIPG
+109 AQEAYRDRLPTFNDP
-122 DVRTIADRLS
+122 RTKNDQVAFEALDRDQIAN
-132 FEEMGRDEIAEAQL
+132 AQL
-146 KLNYSKFDFD
+146 ELNYKTFDLNESK
-156 ANKYY
+156 Y
-161 FEKGLKEADV
+161 FYERGLKEDEV
-171 RRRIQ
+171 KRRIV

-185 LKQYSRQE
+185 LKKFD
-193 AEAMRRVELEEQRII
+193 AERADQLRREELERQKIVAD
-208 NEKDK
+208 KDK
-213 DAFLR
+213 DSFLR
-218 EQAGIK
+218 EQARIG
-224 NLNDKERLEL
+224 NDNAAARLKIDQ
-234 DRARANLDKKRYED
+234 DRYNDDKSRSSLSFGKDTTR
-248 DLKRSSFGFGN
+248 DLKE
-259 DTVKTLKEIA
+259 LA

-399 DEIGGRLHDF
+399 DEVGGRLHDF

-455 QKGNGPDVSEILR
+455 QKGNGPDVSDILR

>member
-30 EYTQPARVE
+30 EYTQPARIE

-85 KTLDKLNPTRSPSN
+85 KTLDKLNPSRSAS
-99 AILTGDLWLM
+99 ATVLSGSSWIM
-109 AEEAYVDRLPIPG
+109 AQEAYRDRLPTFNDP
-122 DVRTIADRLS
+122 RTKNDQVAFEALDRDQIAN
-132 FEEMGRDEIAEAQL
+132 AQL
-146 KLNYSKFDFD
+146 ELNYKTFDLNESK
-156 ANKYY
+156 Y
-161 FEKGLKEADV
+161 FYERGLKEDDV
-171 RRRIQ
+171 KRRIV

-185 LKQYSRQE
+185 LKKFD
-193 AEAMRRVELEEQRII
+193 AERADQLRREELERQKIVAD
-208 NEKDK
+208 KDK
-213 DAFLR
+213 DSFLR
-218 EQAGIK
+218 EQARIG
-224 NLNDKERLEL
+224 NDNAAARLKIDQ
-234 DRARANLDKKRYED
+234 DRYNDDKSRSSLSFGKDTTR
-248 DLKRSSFGFGN
+248 DLKE
-259 DTVKTLKEIA
+259 LA

-455 QKGNGPDVSEILR
+455 QKGNGPDVSDILR

>member
-78 VGKVSVH
+78 VGKISVH
-85 KTLDKLNPTRSPSN
+85 KTLDKLNPSRSAS
-99 AILTGDLWLM
+99 ATVLSGSSWIM
-109 AEEAYVDRLPIPG
+109 AQEAYRDRLPTFNDP
-122 DVRTIADRLS
+122 RTKNDQVAFEALDRDQIAN
-132 FEEMGRDEIAEAQL
+132 AQL
-146 KLNYSKFDFD
+146 ELNYKTFDLNESK
-156 ANKYY
+156 Y
-161 FEKGLKEADV
+161 FYERGMKEDDV
-171 RRRIQ
+171 KRRIV

-185 LKQYSRQE
+185 LKKFD
-193 AEAMRRVELEEQRII
+193 AERADQLRREELERQKIVAD
-208 NEKDK
+208 KDK
-213 DAFLR
+213 DSFLR
-218 EQAGIK
+218 EQARIG
-224 NLNDKERLEL
+224 NDNAAARLKIDQ
-234 DRARANLDKKRYED
+234 DRYNDDKSRSSLSFGKDTTR
-248 DLKRSSFGFGN
+248 DLKE
-259 DTVKTLKEIA
+259 LA

-455 QKGNGPDVSEILR
+455 QKGNGPDVSDILR

>member
-85 KTLDKLNPTRSPSN
+85 KTLDKLNPSRSAS
-99 AILTGDLWLM
+99 ATVLSGSSWIM
-109 AEEAYVDRLPIPG
+109 AQEAYRDRLPTFNDP
-122 DVRTIADRLS
+122 RTKNDQVAFEALDRDQIAN
-132 FEEMGRDEIAEAQL
+132 AQL
-146 KLNYSKFDFD
+146 ELNYKTFDLNESK
-156 ANKYY
+156 Y
-161 FEKGLKEADV
+161 FYERGLKEDEV
-171 RRRIQ
+171 KRRIA

-185 LKQYSRQE
+185 LKKFD
-193 AEAMRRVELEEQRII
+193 AERADQLRREELERQKIVAD
-208 NEKDK
+208 KDK
-213 DAFLR
+213 DSFLR
-218 EQAGIK
+218 EQARIG
-224 NLNDKERLEL
+224 NDNAAARLKIDQ
-234 DRARANLDKKRYED
+234 DRYNDDKSRSSLSFGKDTTR
-248 DLKRSSFGFGN
+248 DLKE
-259 DTVKTLKEIA
+259 LA

-399 DEIGGRLHDF
+399 DEVGGRLHDF

-455 QKGNGPDVSEILR
+455 QKGNGPDVSDILR

>member
-1 MSFDLSSIGLTSIKK
+1 MSFDISSIGLTSIKK
-16 ALNFLHA
+16 ALNFLQA

-78 VGKVSVH
+78 VGKISVH
-85 KTLDKLNPTRSPSN
+85 KTLDKLNPTRSASG
-99 AILTGDLWLM
+99 AVLSGSSWIM
-109 AEEAYVDRLPIPG
+109 AQEAYRDRLPTFNDP
-122 DVRTIADRLS
+122 RTQNDQLAFEALDRDQIAN
-132 FEEMGRDEIAEAQL
+132 AQL
-146 KLNYSKFDFD
+146 ELNYKTFDL
-156 ANKYY
+156 NECKYFY
-161 FEKGLKEADV
+161 ERGLKEDEV
-171 RRRIQ
+171 KRRIV

-185 LKQYSRQE
+185 VKKFD
-193 AEAMRRVELEEQRII
+193 AERADQLRKEELERNKII
-208 NEKDK
+208 ADKDK

-218 EQAGIK
+218 EQAKIG
-224 NLNDKERLEL
+224 NDNAAARLKL
-234 DRARANLDKKRYED
+234 DTDRYND
-248 DLKRSSFGFGN
+248 DRSKSSLSFGKDTTRDLKE
-259 DTVKTLKEIA
+259 LA

-299 SLPPKQLV
+299 SLPPKQLI
-307 HILSHDSKDTSVKER
+307 HILSHDSQDTSVKER

-336 IVACSDLIDAHRDT
+336 VVACSDLIDAHRST

-370 FAALLSGDPS
+370 LAALLSGDPS
-380 IATASNIAIISDDT
+380 IATASNIAIISDDSAAEIET
-394 ASQIE
+394 AV
-399 DEIGGRLHDF
+399 GGRLHDF
-409 KTRQKIFAK
+409 KTRQKIFSK

-455 QKGNGPDVSEILR
+455 QKGNGPDVSDILR